1 MVHEINNP
9 LSYVLA
15 SVEMARTRLAVLL
28 DQPSIPDPD
37 RAVLDGLAEL
47 LGEAE
52 HGALR
57 VRDLVRDLRRFSS
70 AEGAASDLID
80 LHAVIDEAIRLTE
93 PQVRPVG
100 ALRRAYGTIP
110 YVFGHAGQLSQVFV
124 NLIINAA
131 HALHAVRGGAITITT
146 STDDAH
152 NAMISVHDDGCGIP
166 PEHLPRVF
174 DPFFSTH
181 SGELGMGLGLSIS
194 LNICRDHQGNLSVES
209 APGQGTTFT
218 VMLPA
223 ADPEISH
230 ATGPSLRRSGGRS
243 PHRTPTPKT
252 PRARVLV
259 IDDEPQVTRALT
271 RMLQDHHD
279 VFALHSAQ
287 DALVEVLAGERF
299 DVLLC
304 DLLMPDMTGMDLYA
318 KLMAYNPAQAR
329 RTLFMTGGAFTNEAA
344 AFLDRYPS
352 RIIQKPF
359 SVIDLLALIETI
371 REQ

>member
-1 MVHEINNP
+1 
-9 LSYVLA
+9 
-15 SVEMARTRLAVLL
+15 
-28 DQPSIPDPD
+28 
-37 RAVLDGLAEL
+37 
-47 LGEAE
+47 
-52 HGALR
+52 
-57 VRDLVRDLRRFSS
+57 
-70 AEGAASDLID
+70 
-80 LHAVIDEAIRLTE
+80 
-93 PQVRPVG
+93 
-100 ALRRAYGTIP
+100 
-110 YVFGHAGQLSQVFV
+110 
-124 NLIINAA
+124 
-131 HALHAVRGGAITITT
+131 
-146 STDDAH
+146 
-152 NAMISVHDDGCGIP
+152 MISVHDDGCGIP

-194 LNICRDHQGNLSVES
+194 LNICRDHQGDLSVES

-218 VMLPA
+218 VRLPA
-223 ADPEISH
+223 ADPATSH
-230 ATGPSLRRSGGRS
+230 ATLAQRSPGGRS
-243 PHRTPTPKT
+243 AHRTPTAKT

-271 RMLQDHHD
+271 RMLQDYHD

-318 KLMAYNPAQAR
+318 KLLAYNPAQAR

-344 AFLDRYPS
+344 AFLDRYPA
-352 RIIQKPF
+352 RVIQKPF